1 MNAPGTQETI
11 DAIIQIADEIAR
23 ASPESA
29 DRAQQIVK
37 LLRGLD
43 HVDPDRNSIQDA
55 IDAQMDDV
63 SDVQLRNTTDAVVRT
78 MREDL

>member
-1 MNAPGTQETI
+1 MNSPGTQETI
-11 DAIIQIADEIAR
+11 DAIVQIADEIAR

-43 HVDPDRNSIQDA
+43 HVDADRNSIQDA

>member
-11 DAIIQIADEIAR
+11 DAIVQIADEIAR

-43 HVDPDRNSIQDA
+43 HVDADRNSIQDA
-55 IDAQMDDV
+55 IDAQMDDG